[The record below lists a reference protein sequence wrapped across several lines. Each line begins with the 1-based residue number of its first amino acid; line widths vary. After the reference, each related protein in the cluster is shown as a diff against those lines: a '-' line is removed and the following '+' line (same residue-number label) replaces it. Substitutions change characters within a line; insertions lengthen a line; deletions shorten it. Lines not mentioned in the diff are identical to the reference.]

1 MSAPR
6 KKQGVVT
13 VTLGDSWEGM
23 TPGRQE
29 NAVYGS
35 TPEGKNSE
43 QWGDVDGSDSGL

>member
-1 MSAPR
+1 MLPR
-6 KKQGVVT
+6 KKQGVAT

-29 NAVYGS
+29 NAVYVS